1 MKKHMKLT
9 AAALAAAMAFSM
21 TACSGGTDTASGS
34 QTSGTGETGGA
45 SQEEYTEEVT
55 LKVANYDKRQG

>member
-34 QTSGTGETGGA
+34 PD
-45 SQEEYTEEVT
+45 V
-55 LKVANYDKRQG
+55 RHR